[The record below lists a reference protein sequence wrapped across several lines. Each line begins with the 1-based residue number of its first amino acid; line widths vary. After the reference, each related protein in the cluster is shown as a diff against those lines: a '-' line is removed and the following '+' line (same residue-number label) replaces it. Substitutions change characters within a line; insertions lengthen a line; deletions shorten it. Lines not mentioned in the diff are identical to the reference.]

1 VQEKSVSIQDDVKYV
16 KRELSG
22 DEKVLESAFKL
33 EELYKKYKIVIWGVA
48 AAIVLL
54 FAGSAVMDA
63 MKQSKLEEA
72 NTAFLTLQTK
82 ADDAQAM
89 ETLKKQNPAL
99 FELYTFS
106 QAAKTKDAKALS
118 TLANSKNSIVAD
130 SSRYTAA
137 TIDKKPVDSKL
148 YKEMAL
154 LEEAYT
160 SIKAG
165 DVKNAKAKLELI
177 DERSPLS
184 MLARLLEHSTIKA
197 K

>member
-1 VQEKSVSIQDDVKYV
+1 MQEKSVSIQDDVKYV
-16 KRELSG
+16 KKELSG

-33 EELYKKYKIVIWGVA
+33 EELYKKNKYVIWASVA
-48 AAIVLL
+48 AIILF
-54 FAGSAVMDA
+54 FAGSTVMSA
-63 MKQSKLEEA
+63 MQQAKLEDA
-72 NTAFLTLQTK
+72 NNAFLTLQTK
-82 ADDAQAM
+82 ADDTQAL
-89 ETLKKQNPAL
+89 ETLKKKNPAL

-106 QAAKTKDAKALS
+106 QAAKNQDAKALS
-118 TLANSKNSIVAD
+118 SLASSKNSIITD
-130 SSRYTAA
+130 SSKYSAA
-137 TIDKKPVDSKL
+137 AIEKKPVDSKL

-154 LEEAYT
+154 LEEAYV

-165 DVKNAKAKLELI
+165 DVNNAKAKLELI

>member
-1 VQEKSVSIQDDVKYV
+1 VSIQDDVKYV

-33 EELYKKYKIVIWGVA
+33 EELYKKYKLVIWAVIVA
-48 AAIVLL
+48 VIL
-54 FAGSAVMDA
+54 FFVGSTIMSA
-63 MKQSKLEEA
+63 MKQAKLEDA
-72 NTAFLTLQTK
+72 NNAFLTLQNK
-82 ADDAQAM
+82 ADDAQAL
-89 ETLKKQNPAL
+89 ETLKKKNPAL

-106 QAAKTKDAKALS
+106 QAAKNQDANVLN
-118 TLANSKNSIVAD
+118 TLTGSKNSIIAD
-130 SSRYTAA
+130 ASKYTAA
-137 TIDKKPVDSKL
+137 AIEKKPVDSKL

-154 LEEAYT
+154 LEEAYV

-165 DVKNAKAKLELI
+165 DVKSAKAKLELI

>member
-1 VQEKSVSIQDDVKYV
+1 MSIQDDVKYV

-33 EELYKKYKIVIWGVA
+33 EELYKKYKLVIWAVIVA
-48 AAIVLL
+48 VIL
-54 FAGSAVMDA
+54 FFVGSTVMSA
-63 MKQSKLEEA
+63 MKQAKLEDA
-72 NTAFLTLQTK
+72 NNAFLTLQNK
-82 ADDAQAM
+82 ADDAQAL
-89 ETLKKQNPAL
+89 ETLKKKNPAL

-106 QAAKTKDAKALS
+106 QAAKNQDANALS
-118 TLANSKNSIVAD
+118 TLSDSKNSIIAD
-130 SSRYTAA
+130 SSKYTASA
-137 TIDKKPVDSKL
+137 IEKKPVDSKL

-154 LEEAYT
+154 LEEAYV

-165 DVKNAKAKLELI
+165 DVKSAKAKLELI

>member
-1 VQEKSVSIQDDVKYV
+1 VSIQDDVKYV

-33 EELYKKYKIVIWGVA
+33 EELYKKYKFIIWGVV
-48 AAIVLL
+48 AAIILL
-54 FAGSAVMDA
+54 FAGSTAMDA
-63 MKQSKLEEA
+63 MKQAKLEDA
-72 NTAFLTLQTK
+72 NNAFLTLQTK
-82 ADDAQAM
+82 ADDAQAL
-89 ETLKKQNPAL
+89 EILKKKNPAL

-106 QAAKTKDAKALS
+106 QAARNQDANVLN
-118 TLANSKNSIVAD
+118 TLTSSKNSIIAD
-130 SSRYTAA
+130 SSKYTASA
-137 TIDKKPVDSKL
+137 IEKKPVDSKL

-154 LEEAYT
+154 LEAAYV